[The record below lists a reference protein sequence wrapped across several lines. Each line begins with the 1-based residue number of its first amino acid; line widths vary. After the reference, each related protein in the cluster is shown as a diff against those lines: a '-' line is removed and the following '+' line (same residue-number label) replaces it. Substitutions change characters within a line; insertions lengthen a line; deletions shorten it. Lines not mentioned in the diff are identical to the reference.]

1 MHSGFHSVSGLR
13 ESHCAGGQSRRPDA
27 RRRRG
32 LFGPLAAAA
41 AALLLAAC
49 ASKPQPLPAC
59 TSQTAPRAICGLMNP
74 EDLAR
79 APGSEWLVIS
89 QMAPEDRDADPAA
102 APSRP
107 GRLLA
112 YRIQDARRVTLYP
125 VPDGRSPSWETA
137 GTGGAADGPS
147 WGDPSCPGPPDPAH
161 WKPHG
166 IDLGRH
172 ASGAPLLAVVNH
184 GGREAIEFFE
194 WSEAASLPG
203 LRWRGCVPMVPGA
216 MANDLALFSDGGFV
230 VTQFMPAVTGVGP
243 RLLWSGMKIAA
254 GWRTGQVF
262 RWHPGGALEPVPGSG
277 GSAPNGVAIAPDE
290 RSVFFSEWGGEAI
303 TRVPLDPGQGPPR
316 ASVPVGYHPDNLTWS
331 EAGQLLAA
339 GQVGSLSTIIGC
351 GAIPATGCGLDYG
364 VSRIDPDTLREERIL
379 SGRGAA
385 SVALD
390 VSGELFVGAFTGD
403 QIERFDLP

>member
-1 MHSGFHSVSGLR
+1 MHRGIHSVS
-13 ESHCAGGQSRRPDA
+13 
-27 RRRRG
+27 RRRLTPGSRWPG
-32 LFGPLAAAA
+32 LAAVRAQAVAAAA
-41 AALLLAAC
+41 IGWIVGGC
-49 ASKPQPLPAC
+49 ASRPQPLPAC
-59 TSQTAPRAICGLMNP
+59 TSETSPRAICGLMNP

-79 APGSEWLVIS
+79 SPDSEWLIIS

-102 APSRP
+102 APTRP

-112 YRIQDARRVTLYP
+112 YRIRDARRVTLYP
-125 VPDGRSPSWETA
+125 VPEGRSADWEMHPE
-137 GTGGAADGPS
+137 GADSSVPL
-147 WGDPSCPGPPDPAH
+147 WGDSSCPGPPDPAH

-166 IDLGRH
+166 IDIGRH

-194 WSEAASLPG
+194 WTETVSPA

-216 MANDLALFSDGGFV
+216 MANDVALFSDGGFV

-254 GWRTGQVF
+254 GWQTGQVL
-262 RWHPGGALEPVPGSG
+262 RWHPGGRLEPVPGSG
-277 GSAPNGVAIAPDE
+277 GSAPNGVAIAQDE
-290 RSVFFSEWGGEAI
+290 RSIYFAEWGGEAV
-303 TRVPLDPGQGPPR
+303 TRVPLDPAQGPPR
-316 ASVPVGYHPDNLTWS
+316 ARVALGYRPDNLTWS
-331 EAGQLLAA
+331 EGGQLLAA
-339 GQVGSLSTIIGC
+339 GQIGALSTIIGC
-351 GAIPATGCGLDYG
+351 GGIPATGCGLDYG
-364 VSRIDPDTLREERIL
+364 VSRIDPEALGAERIL

-390 VSGELFVGAFTGD
+390 VGGELFVGAFTGD